1 MSSKANT
8 PVEWIRTV
16 TGRIPARPR
25 IVLGQILL
33 LGGILLGALS
43 MGIIPNET
51 QAIMDGRAKLCEVIA
66 VHCSLDV
73 ARGADEQLPAT
84 FRAMVERD
92 PDIAAASL
100 RKADGQVVVSIG
112 DAHQT
117 AGSLAIY
124 QNVDVP
130 IWANDKRW
138 GTVEMHFRALQG
150 SGIWGIINSPPVR
163 LILFVLSLAMMT
175 FMFYLRK
182 MLQHLDPS
190 KSVPPR
196 VRTALDTL
204 AEGLLVIDNEE
215 RIVLAN
221 QSFADLLGKPA
232 SDLLAT
238 PIASLP
244 WENTNSADAQMPWR
258 KAISERVTQRG
269 SIMRLRD
276 ATAQLRT
283 FSVNCSPVQG
293 GREGEYR
300 GVLASFDDIT
310 VLEQKEVELR
320 KSKDVAESANRAKS
334 EFLARMSH
342 EIRTPMNAI
351 LGFAE
356 VLRRGYEENETERQE
371 YLETIHSSGQ
381 HLLELINDVL
391 DLSKIEAGKLEIELS
406 RCAPHRLIAEIVN
419 VLSVRARQKGI
430 GLETRWEGPIP
441 ESIETDPTR
450 LRQVLT
456 NLLGN
461 AIKFTETGAVR
472 VVASV
477 LEPISARPRLKL
489 DVIDSGIGMK
499 PEVLNRIF
507 QPFAQADTSIT
518 RRFGGTGLGLSI
530 SQQIAEALGGAIEVS
545 SIYGTGSTFTVIV
558 GTGSLAN
565 VTMLDAKEANESLAA
580 ARHTSGSELK
590 LPPARVLLVEDG
602 VSNRK
607 LISLVLQRAG
617 VTVFQAENGQIGADM
632 ALAESFDVIL
642 MDMQM
647 PVMDG
652 YTAAAL
658 LRSKGLQTPIIAL
671 TAHAMRGDEEKCRSA
686 GCTGF
691 LTKPID
697 MDLLVRTVGET
708 IGQKPTVSSQQVSNK
723 QQFVPSVAHDES
735 RICSTLPTDDPD
747 FCEIVEEFVDRL
759 GEQLAAIEAAWS
771 KGDMEDL
778 ARLAHWVKGC
788 GGTAGFDSLTNP
800 AKQLEYAAREK
811 QLDDIGA
818 ALSSLQGLALRISA
832 PSGATL
838 KVRQPATDT
847 NQHGPYPH
855 GVSGTSA

>member
-1 MSSKANT
+1 MSSETNT
-8 PVEWIRTV
+8 PLEWLRTLA
-16 TGRIPARPR
+16 GRIPARAR

-43 MGIIPNET
+43 LGIIPNET
-51 QAIMDGRAKLCEVIA
+51 QAIMDGRGKLCEVIA

-73 ARGADEQLPAT
+73 ARGAEEQLPAT
-84 FRAMVERD
+84 FKAMVERD
-92 PDIAAASL
+92 PDIIAATL
-100 RKADGQVVVSIG
+100 RKADGRPVAAIG
-112 DAHQT
+112 ASAQGNDA
-117 AGSLAIY
+117 LAIY

-138 GTVEMHFRALQG
+138 GSVEVHFRALQN
-150 SGIWGIINSPPVR
+150 SGVWGLINSPPIR
-163 LILFVLSLAMMT
+163 LILFVLSLSMMA

-215 RIVLAN
+215 RVVLAN
-221 QSFADLLGKPA
+221 QAFADLLGKPA

-238 PIASLP
+238 TISSLP
-244 WENTNSADAQMPWR
+244 WENAGAQGSDMPWR
-258 KAISERVTQRG
+258 KAMNEHVIQRG

-276 ATAQLRT
+276 AQSQLRT

-293 GREGEYR
+293 AKGEYR

-310 VLEQKEVELR
+310 VLEQKEIELR
-320 KSKDVAESANRAKS
+320 KAKEIAESANRAKS

-391 DLSKIEAGKLEIELS
+391 DLSKIEAGKLEIEIS
-406 RCAPHRLIAEIVN
+406 RCAPHRLIAEVAD

-430 GLETRWEGPIP
+430 ALETSWEGPIP

-461 AIKFTETGAVR
+461 AIKFTETGTVG
-472 VVASV
+472 VVAAIVDPTSTA
-477 LEPISARPRLKL
+477 PKLKV
-489 DVIDSGIGMK
+489 DVIDSGIGMQ
-499 PEVLNRIF
+499 PDVLNRIF

-530 SQQIAEALGGAIEVS
+530 SRQIAEALGGAIEVAS
-545 SIYGTGSTFTVIV
+545 TYGTGSTFTVIIQ
-558 GTGSLAN
+558 TGALAN
-565 VTMLDAKEANESLAA
+565 VRMLDAAEATASLAA
-580 ARHTSGSELK
+580 ARHADGSDLH

-602 VSNRK
+602 VSNRRF
-607 LISLVLQRAG
+607 ISLVLHRAG
-617 VTVFQAENGQIGADM
+617 VTVVEAENGQVGADV
-632 ALAESFDVIL
+632 ALAEPFDVIL
-642 MDMQM
+642 MDMEM

-652 YTAAAL
+652 YAAAAL
-658 LRSKGLQTPIIAL
+658 LRSRGLQTPIIAL
-671 TAHAMRGDEEKCRSA
+671 TAHAMRGDEEKCRNA

-697 MDLLVRTVGET
+697 MDLLVRTIGET
-708 IGQKPTVSSQQVSNK
+708 IGQQPTAASERDQNRPQLTAVIAQ
-723 QQFVPSVAHDES
+723 DEK
-735 RICSTLPTDDPD
+735 RLCSTLPTEDPE
-747 FCEIVEEFVDRL
+747 FCEIVEEFVERL
-759 GEQLAAIEAAWS
+759 GDQLGAIQAAWS
-771 KGDMEDL
+771 KGDLEDL

-788 GGTAGFDSLTNP
+788 GGTAGFDALTSP
-800 AKQLEYAAREK
+800 ARQLEHAARQK

-818 ALSSLQGLALRISA
+818 ALSALQGLAGRITA

-838 KVRQPATDT
+838 KLREQVTDT
-847 NQHGPYPH
+847 N
-855 GVSGTSA
+855 

>member
-1 MSSKANT
+1 MSSK
-8 PVEWIRTV
+8 TV
-16 TGRIPARPR
+16 TPLEWLRTLAGRVPARAR

-43 MGIIPNET
+43 LGIIPNET
-51 QAIMDGRAKLCEVIA
+51 QAIMDGRGKLCEVIA

-73 ARGADEQLPAT
+73 ARGAEEQLPLT

-92 PDIAAASL
+92 PDIASATI
-100 RKADGQVVVSIG
+100 RKADGRVVTAIG
-112 DAHQT
+112 TPART
-117 AGSLAIY
+117 AGALAIY
-124 QNVDVP
+124 QNIDVP
-130 IWANDKRW
+130 IWADEKRW
-138 GTVEMHFRALQG
+138 GVVEMHFRAIQG
-150 SGIWGIINSPPVR
+150 SGIWGLISSPPIR
-163 LILFVLSLAMMT
+163 LILFVLSLSMMA

-190 KSVPPR
+190 KAVPPR

-221 QSFADLLGKPA
+221 QAFADLLGKPA
-232 SDLLAT
+232 SELLAT
-238 PIASLP
+238 PVSSLP
-244 WENTNSADAQMPWR
+244 WQEGGDAAAQTAPWR
-258 KAISERVTQRG
+258 KAMSEGATQRG
-269 SIMRLRD
+269 SIMRLRN
-276 ATAQLRT
+276 AQSNWHT
-283 FSVNCSPVQG
+283 FSVNCSPIQG
-293 GREGEYR
+293 GEGEYR
-300 GVLASFDDIT
+300 GVLASFDDVT

-406 RCAPHRLIAEIVN
+406 RCAPHKLIAEIAN

-430 GLETRWEGPIP
+430 GLETSWEGPIP

-456 NLLGN
+456 NLIGN

-477 LEPISARPRLKL
+477 LDATSTTPKLKL

-530 SQQIAEALGGAIEVS
+530 SQQIAEALGG
-545 SIYGTGSTFTVIV
+545 SIQVASVYGTGSTFSVII
-558 GTGSLAN
+558 GTGPLAN
-565 VTMLDAKEANESLAA
+565 VPMLSAAQASASLAG
-580 ARHTSGSELK
+580 ARHADGSELH

-617 VTVFQAENGQIGADM
+617 VTVLQAENGQIGADM
-632 ALAESFDVIL
+632 ALAEPFDVIL

-652 YTAAAL
+652 YAAATL

-671 TAHAMRGDEEKCRSA
+671 TAHAMRGDEEKCRNA

-697 MDLLVRTVGET
+697 MDLLVRTVGEYV
-708 IGQKPTVSSQQVSNK
+708 GQKPAGL
-723 QQFVPSVAHDES
+723 PSRDEHNIAMTSGITSDES
-735 RICSTLPTDDPD
+735 RICSTLPTEDPD
-747 FCEIVEEFVDRL
+747 FCEIVEEFVERL
-759 GEQLAAIEAAWS
+759 GEQLGAIQEAWS
-771 KGDMEDL
+771 KGDLEDL

-788 GGTAGFDSLTNP
+788 GGTAGFDALTSP
-800 AKQLEYAAREK
+800 AKQLEHAARQK

-818 ALSSLQGLALRISA
+818 ALSALQGLAGRITA

-838 KVRQPATDT
+838 KAREQVTD
-847 NQHGPYPH
+847 
-855 GVSGTSA
+855 SK